1 MGGTGASVLKILRN
15 ANAPIGVVI
24 SRQAHR
30 PFKRLLR
37 SNAGGGKTGSGRGLG
52 PIRARSPI
60 PQLHGHGTSPMS
72 PREPQ
77 RTQPKT
83 RAMQSSRDML
93 EKLRREIDR
102 LAGSIIR
109 QEIVDHGLNAAMTA
123 WHLTD
128 WAWREIQGATRRPTL
143 AARAGAPIRE
153 LKQFQEL
160 VKRNCAELAYC
171 EDIAISTKHFTFSK
185 LPVFSTKVTERFK
198 INPDPIGKDGGV
210 TRHQFSPTGETI
222 TYTAQAA
229 ELWITDGK
237 SLTPA
242 AEVLE
247 HAFQWWRKFFNEMS
261 TS

>member
-1 MGGTGASVLKILRN
+1 MIGADKGASL
-15 ANAPIGVVI
+15 
-24 SRQAHR
+24 
-30 PFKRLLR
+30 
-37 SNAGGGKTGSGRGLG
+37 
-52 PIRARSPI
+52 I
-60 PQLHGHGTSPMS
+60 PQHHGHGTSPMS
-72 PREPQ
+72 PREPP
-77 RTQPKT
+77 RTPPKT
-83 RAMQSSRDML
+83 LAINSSRDML

-128 WAWREIQGATRRPTL
+128 WVWREIQGSTRRPTL
-143 AARAGAPIRE
+143 TARARAPIRE

-171 EDIAISTKHFTFSK
+171 EDIAISAKHFIFSK
-185 LPVFSTKVTERFK
+185 LPMFSTKVTERFK
-198 INPDPIGKDGGV
+198 INPDSIGKDGGA
-210 TRHQFSPTGETI
+210 TRHQFSPTGETV

-229 ELWITDGK
+229 ELWITDGR

-247 HAFQWWRKFFNEMS
+247 HAFQWWRKFIDEMS
-261 TS
+261 MS

>member
-1 MGGTGASVLKILRN
+1 
-15 ANAPIGVVI
+15 
-24 SRQAHR
+24 
-30 PFKRLLR
+30 
-37 SNAGGGKTGSGRGLG
+37 
-52 PIRARSPI
+52 
-60 PQLHGHGTSPMS
+60 MS
-72 PREPQ
+72 TREPQ

-83 RAMQSSRDML
+83 LAMQSSRDML

-128 WAWREIQGATRRPTL
+128 WAWREIQGSTRLPTL
-143 AARAGAPIRE
+143 TASAGAPIRD

-171 EDIAISTKHFTFSK
+171 EGIAISTKHFAFSK

-198 INPDPIGKDGGV
+198 IGQVPISKDGV
-210 TRHQFSPTGETI
+210 ATPHQFSPIGENI

-229 ELWITDGK
+229 ELWITDGR

-242 AEVLE
+242 AEILE
-247 HAFQWWRKFFNEMS
+247 NAYQWWRKFIDEVS
-261 TS
+261 HL

>member
-1 MGGTGASVLKILRN
+1 
-15 ANAPIGVVI
+15 
-24 SRQAHR
+24 
-30 PFKRLLR
+30 
-37 SNAGGGKTGSGRGLG
+37 
-52 PIRARSPI
+52 
-60 PQLHGHGTSPMS
+60 MS
-72 PREPQ
+72 TREPQ

-83 RAMQSSRDML
+83 LAMQSSRDML

-128 WAWREIQGATRRPTL
+128 WAWREIQGSTRLPTL
-143 AARAGAPIRE
+143 TASAWAPIRD

-171 EDIAISTKHFTFSK
+171 EGIAISTKHFAFSK

-198 INPDPIGKDGGV
+198 IGQVPISKDGV
-210 TRHQFSPTGETI
+210 ATPHQFSPIGENI

-229 ELWITDGK
+229 ELWITDGRP
-237 SLTPA
+237 LTPA
-242 AEVLE
+242 AEILE
-247 HAFQWWRKFFNEMS
+247 NAYQWWRKFIDEVS
-261 TS
+261 HL

>member
-1 MGGTGASVLKILRN
+1 
-15 ANAPIGVVI
+15 
-24 SRQAHR
+24 
-30 PFKRLLR
+30 
-37 SNAGGGKTGSGRGLG
+37 
-52 PIRARSPI
+52 
-60 PQLHGHGTSPMS
+60 MS

-77 RTQPKT
+77 LTPPKT
-83 RAMQSSRDML
+83 LAMQSSRDML
-93 EKLRREIDR
+93 EKLRREINR

-128 WAWREIQGATRRPTL
+128 WAWREIQGSTRLPTL
-143 AARAGAPIRE
+143 TARAGAPIRD

-171 EDIAISTKHFTFSK
+171 EDIAISTKHFAFSK

-198 INPDPIGKDGGV
+198 IGPIPISKDGV
-210 TRHQFSPTGETI
+210 ATLHQFSPIGENI

-229 ELWITDGK
+229 ELWITDGR

-242 AEVLE
+242 AEILE
-247 HAFQWWRKFFNEMS
+247 NAYQWWRKFIDEVS
-261 TS
+261 HL

>member
-1 MGGTGASVLKILRN
+1 
-15 ANAPIGVVI
+15 
-24 SRQAHR
+24 
-30 PFKRLLR
+30 
-37 SNAGGGKTGSGRGLG
+37 
-52 PIRARSPI
+52 
-60 PQLHGHGTSPMS
+60 
-72 PREPQ
+72 
-77 RTQPKT
+77 
-83 RAMQSSRDML
+83 MQSSRDML

-128 WAWREIQGATRRPTL
+128 WAWREIQGSTRLPTL
-143 AARAGAPIRE
+143 TARAGAPIRD

-171 EDIAISTKHFTFSK
+171 EDIAISTKHFAFSK

-198 INPDPIGKDGGV
+198 IGPVPISKDGV
-210 TRHQFSPTGETI
+210 ATLHQFSPIGENM

-229 ELWITDGK
+229 ELWITDGR

-242 AEVLE
+242 AEILE
-247 HAFQWWRKFFNEMS
+247 NAYQWWRKFIDEVS
-261 TS
+261 HL